1 VEIIAGTM
9 QHYTY
14 LKIIMFKNNKM
25 CLADQHICL
34 RCRLMASLP
43 LFSLFLGVG
52 CVDVSISV
60 CLAVHLFTY
69 LKYLTFSLM
78 VSSFYLLVLVWSAE
92 RRKILNIQ
100 LSVVMDI

>member
-1 VEIIAGTM
+1 
-9 QHYTY
+9 
-14 LKIIMFKNNKM
+14 
-25 CLADQHICL
+25 
-34 RCRLMASLP
+34 MASLP

-78 VSSFYLLVLVWSAE
+78 VSSFYLLVLV
-92 RRKILNIQ
+92 
-100 LSVVMDI
+100 